1 MRQAGRLP
9 VDKQEFLRQTA
20 PASDLSELE
29 AHDVKIRISGD
40 FAIIH
45 ARTSFRLADGK
56 SGSGRYTD
64 NWERRNGHR
73 LAVAAHVTRLA

>member
-1 MRQAGRLP
+1 VRQAGRLP

-20 PASDLSELE
+20 SGLTDLE
-29 AHDVKIRISGD
+29 AHDVKIRISGN

-64 NWERRNGHR
+64 NWERRNGHW